1 MFLIIL
7 TFISAISISLI
18 AAGYSII
25 GLATLFAGAA
35 TPIIAMGSAL
45 EVGKLVAASW
55 LYHNWRRNI
64 PKSLKAYLFTS
75 IIVLI
80 FITSVGIFGFLSKAH
95 LDQVKPTAGNTE
107 QIALIDKKIKQEE
120 KIIER
125 AEKTLAQLD
134 KALDVYIDKEYVSRG
149 LKERNKQKE
158 ERDLLNKSIDESMAK
173 IADLNN
179 SKSSINIEQLK
190 LEADVGPLKYVA
202 ELIYGDNAKDHF
214 DSAVRIIILIL
225 IFVFDP
231 LAVLLLIASQ
241 YTFNWAREQKGGGS
255 LPPKSDPDNSPTS
268 PTPGYT
274 DEEWD
279 QAHRENYEFDRAKV
293 IDANEPPEIVEPEE
307 PKEKEKT
314 TSELLMEGFKEEQEQ
329 RAIEEQNEEWADM
342 YAQADNTLPKDSVAE
357 QIEDETLKELS
368 NLDKWNEWVEKAN
381 EEAEKNPEEP
391 KKELPDTKNR
401 IFYSAEV
408 EDQKKTP
415 EGINYMKKEG
425 NKQVR
430 KTSTP
435 KS

>member
-1 MFLIIL
+1 MFLTL
-7 TFISAISISLI
+7 VTFISAISISLI
-18 AAGYSII
+18 AAGYSIL
-25 GLATLFAGAA
+25 GLATLFAGAYV
-35 TPIIAMGSAL
+35 PIIAMGSAL

-107 QIALIDKKIKQEE
+107 QIALIDKKIRQEE

-149 LKERNKQKE
+149 LKERKKQKE
-158 ERDLLNKSIDESMAK
+158 ERDLLNKSIDEAMAK

-231 LAVLLLIASQ
+231 LAVLLLIAA
-241 YTFNWAREQKGGGS
+241 NIS
-255 LPPKSDPDNSPTS
+255 LNQWRDKRDENK
-268 PTPGYT
+268 T
-274 DEEWD
+274 DTM
-279 QAHRENYEFDRAKV
+279 DRALRRIEVLENRNRRLKV
-293 IDANEPPEIVEPEE
+293 YKDLTKEFGDNPDEI
-307 PKEKEKT
+307 KLKL
-314 TSELLMEGFKEEQEQ
+314 S
-329 RAIEEQNEEWADM
+329 
-342 YAQADNTLPKDSVAE
+342 
-357 QIEDETLKELS
+357 QIYDW
-368 NLDKWNEWVEKAN
+368 NNDKN
-381 EEAEKNPEEP
+381 
-391 KKELPDTKNR
+391 
-401 IFYSAEV
+401 
-408 EDQKKTP
+408 
-415 EGINYMKKEG
+415 
-425 NKQVR
+425 
-430 KTSTP
+430 
-435 KS
+435 